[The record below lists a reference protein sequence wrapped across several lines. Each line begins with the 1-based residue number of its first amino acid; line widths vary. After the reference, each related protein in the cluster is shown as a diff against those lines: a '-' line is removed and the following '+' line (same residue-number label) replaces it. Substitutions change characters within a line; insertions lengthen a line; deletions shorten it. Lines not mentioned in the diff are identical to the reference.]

1 MTWTNLTLQT
11 DSYKLGHHEQYPPGT
26 EHVYSYYESRG
37 GSDYPYTVFFGLQ
50 YFLKRYLQGEVVTH
64 RDVDEGISFCKEHF
78 AGASHFNEEMWRH
91 IVDKHAGKLPIEIR
105 AVPEGT
111 IVPTANVLMT
121 ITNTDPKCAPLVNH
135 LETLLCNLW
144 YPCNVA
150 TLSRLVKHNLRGW
163 LDKNCDPQD
172 IEVHLPFMLHDFGQ
186 RGAACPEAAAL
197 GGAAHLVN
205 FLGTDTVTGILLASE
220 YYHAGMCGYSV
231 PATEHSV
238 MTARGRSGEFEVVQ
252 QLLDT
257 YPTGILSVVS
267 DSYDIEHACKVYGT
281 VFKDQ
286 IMARKGKFVVRPDSG
301 HPTKT
306 VIRCLE
312 ILEEYFPC
320 TTNGAG
326 DMGYTVLPKQIGLIW
341 GDGIDRTGINDILRA
356 MDAEGYSSK
365 NIVFGMG
372 GGLLQKHNRDTQR
385 FAFKASAICINREW
399 SDIFKDPVG
408 GRKESKSGR
417 MKLVW
422 QEGMHGEMLSTVAS
436 TDIRKDLLVPVFRDG
451 EILEEWPWHA
461 IRLRAEQP
469 QPGEVYE
476 PPAW

>member
-50 YFLKRYLQGEVVTH
+50 YYLKHYLEGVRVTH
-64 RDVDEGISFCKEHF
+64 RDIDEGIAFCKEHF
-78 AGASHFNEEMWRH
+78 GGKSHFNEAMWRH
-91 IVDKHAGKLPIEIR
+91 IVDVYNGALPIEIR

-150 TLSRLVKHNLRGW
+150 TLSRLVKHDLRGW
-163 LDKNCDPQD
+163 LKKNSDVNTP
-172 IEVHLPFMLHDFGQ
+172 HLDFMLHDFGM

-205 FLGTDTVTGILLASE
+205 FLGTDTVAGIRLAND
-220 YYHAGMCGYSV
+220 YYGAGVCGFSV

-257 YPTGILSVVS
+257 YPSGILSVVS

-286 IMARKGKFVVRPDSG
+286 IMARDGKFVVRPDSG
-301 HPTKT
+301 HPTRT

-320 TTNGAG
+320 TTNNAG
-326 DMGYTVLPKQIGLIW
+326 EVGYTVLPEQVGLIW
-341 GDGIDRTGINDILRA
+341 GDGIDREGINDILRA

-385 FAFKASAICINREW
+385 FAFKASSICINSVW
-399 SDIFKDPVG
+399 SDIFKDPVA

-422 QEGMHGEMLSTVAS
+422 EQGEKASVLHTVDHEDPREDQLML
-436 TDIRKDLLVPVFRDG
+436 VFRDG

-461 IRLRAEQP
+461 VQLRAEQP